1 MKLSIKS
8 TLIISAAVLLTSCAP
23 NARKEVT
30 TTQAPVEVAAVVE
43 EAVVEEVPQVEEAL
57 EYAAPSDV
65 TALIEKVAR
74 FNQTLPAVLP
84 LLSTEEMT
92 QVQAEMAV
100 MLPYIQVLVE
110 DPNQATVDEL
120 VDAEL
125 KYIETVKLVTSSL
138 QN

>member
-8 TLIISAAVLLTSCAP
+8 TLIISVAVLLTSCAP

-30 TTQAPVEVAAVVE
+30 TTQAPVEAAVVE
-43 EAVVEEVPQVEEAL
+43 EAVVEEVPQVEEVV

-65 TALIEKVAR
+65 TALIEKVTR

-84 LLSTEEMT
+84 LLSTEEIT
-92 QVQAEMAV
+92 QVEAEMAV

>member
-8 TLIISAAVLLTSCAP
+8 TLIISVAVLLTSCAP
-23 NARKEVT
+23 NAKKEVT
-30 TTQAPVEVAAVVE
+30 TTQAPVEVAVVE
-43 EAVVEEVPQVEEAL
+43 EAVVEEVPQVEEVV

-100 MLPYIQVLVE
+100 MLPYIQALVE